1 MRHKI
6 GEKAMGRNETP
17 IARRD
22 ATGHMDSGYEQ
33 ALLAESRERHED
45 HGSIGAF
52 NPRPRAGDELGDE
65 LGAAFVQSATSGE
78 EAEPERKDRVTPDE
92 DGGPFVI
99 SSAAKEYASW
109 ADVSD
114 IEGATR
120 EPLSESSKA
129 DV

>member
-1 MRHKI
+1 
-6 GEKAMGRNETP
+6 MGRNETP

-65 LGAAFVQSATSGE
+65 LGAAFVLSAAVGL
-78 EAEPERKDRVTPDE
+78 EREIRQKSAGLRTYTIVGTT
-92 DGGPFVI
+92 GPFFF
-99 SSAAKEYASW
+99 
-109 ADVSD
+109 
-114 IEGATR
+114 
-120 EPLSESSKA
+120 
-129 DV
+129 